1 MYADYAYYSAA
12 YCGSLLS
19 EEEFGHAVR
28 AAEAYVNALTYG
40 RLLHGAKA
48 DNAVKSAVCA
58 VAEAI
63 HRSNAA
69 RTSAPVGVSATS
81 NDGISESYRSPA
93 ELESSA
99 AAEKLAAAE
108 LYLPRSHPLRYAGVL

>member
-19 EEEFGHAVR
+19 EEEFGRAVR

-40 RLLHGAKA
+40 RLQHGAPA
-48 DNAVKSAVCA
+48 DNAVRNAVCA

-63 HRSNAA
+63 HRCTEVRA
-69 RTSAPVGVSATS
+69 SAPPGVSSTS